1 MRRYIHN
8 FNWLFL
14 DKIIRIFGGL
24 FIGIWVARYLGPND
38 FGIYSFAMAFVAF
51 FSFFSTLGLN
61 SIIVREIT
69 KNESHA
75 SQIIGTAFYLKILGG
90 FVAFIVGCIA
100 IFVYKPSD
108 IVSQTLIAL
117 LLLGYIFQ
125 AVDVIDYFFQAKVLS
140 KYVVFARSIAFVAA
154 SILKI
159 YFIIFQYSLIY
170 FAIASLVEI
179 ILGALF
185 MYLVYKQLGLGLSDW
200 EMNRSVS
207 KKLLRDSW
215 PLMLSAFFITIY
227 MKIDQ
232 VMIESFLDMQSVG
245 LYSVAVRLAEAWY
258 FVPTIIISTVMPY
271 FVNLKETNT
280 DMYNYRLRQIN
291 TLMVW
296 MSIMV
301 GIIFTFFGE
310 YIIILM
316 FGESYKDAY
325 IPLSLSIWAGIFVSV
340 GLSSSLWVIS
350 ENLQIYR
357 LIGTMISVGLNVLG
371 NYILIPIYGISGAAI
386 ATLITQG
393 IGLWVIPLF
402 FKPMRQFTI
411 MSITSILPIYLLKG
425 KK

>member
-1 MRRYIHN
+1 
-8 FNWLFL
+8 
-14 DKIIRIFGGL
+14 
-24 FIGIWVARYLGPND
+24 
-38 FGIYSFAMAFVAF
+38 
-51 FSFFSTLGLN
+51 
-61 SIIVREIT
+61 
-69 KNESHA
+69 
-75 SQIIGTAFYLKILGG
+75 
-90 FVAFIVGCIA
+90 VAFIVGCIA

-227 MKIDQ
+227 MIFDQ